1 MSHWVIDSAA
11 VVCEWVIWVHGG
23 GTAEEGGLA
32 CTPAVKQSAQQ
43 KNGIFPCV
51 QITDTIG
58 LCRLTE
64 GTSLWALPLCCWS
77 LFLMSWHGGHKAQ
90 HMGSDPN
97 LHSITKDY
105 LRCKD
110 RGLFSATV
118 RQQSLSQAA
127 DCSFPLAV
135 ICVWVPMLVLEVVLS
150 AVWESSWK
158 GAHSSMEV
166 QCSTQTHPISFNYS
180 HRGKSCCSPAAL
192 GQRKA
197 AAVLINLP
205 YNCNERSIC
214 SSLSRWCHKEVEGRD
229 LVKR

>member
-43 KNGIFPCV
+43 KNGIFPRV
-51 QITDTIG
+51 RITDTIG
-58 LCRLTE
+58 LHRLMQ

-77 LFLMSWHGGHKAQ
+77 PFLMSWHGGHKAQ
-90 HMGSDPN
+90 HTGFDLN

-118 RQQSLSQAA
+118 MQQILSQAA

-135 ICVWVPMLVLEVVLS
+135 DCVWVLMLVLEVVLFSCIGVWLERGPQQHGGPAKHS
-150 AVWESSWK
+150 ATSLL
-158 GAHSSMEV
+158 
-166 QCSTQTHPISFNYS
+166 TQLWPAREELLLS
-180 HRGKSCCSPAAL
+180 GSPRATQ
-192 GQRKA
+192 GW
-197 AAVLINLP
+197 AVLINLP
-205 YNCNERSIC
+205 
-214 SSLSRWCHKEVEGRD
+214 
-229 LVKR
+229 

>member
-105 LRCKD
+105 LSCKD

-118 RQQSLSQAA
+118 KQQSLSQAA

-135 ICVWVPMLVLEVVLS
+135 ICVWVSMLVLEVVLS

-158 GAHSSMEV
+158 GAHTAWRSSV
-166 QCSTQTHPISFNYS
+166 ALRHIPSHSTTATKG
-180 HRGKSCCSPAAL
+180 RVAAL
-192 GQRKA
+192 QQ
-197 AAVLINLP
+197 L
-205 YNCNERSIC
+205 
-214 SSLSRWCHKEVEGRD
+214 
-229 LVKR
+229 